1 MCSDGSGDAL
11 ADLEAALDRLADVDL
26 KAMFGSQ
33 VLERTGRL
41 LRAQNRLGAALAR
54 SVREGEHTQA
64 AEHDGEA
71 TMQSWLRGHPR
82 LSAAGAARVVRTGR
96 AMEQL
101 PAVAAAFGAGRL
113 TAEQVAAIAPV
124 AKPENL
130 AAAAA
135 ADIDVAEVDRVLAE
149 VAATRTYDELKQV
162 VHHYLARLDP
172 DGEEPDPTE
181 GRRLVIAKHAD
192 GSVTGRF
199 DLDPVGGEKVQAVLE
214 PMVQGNPPGRERR
227 RRDQRPGDGPGRGP
241 AQPVSA
247 AGRRPG
253 AVGGHRPGRREPA
266 VAAHR
271 EAARGGHQRHR

>member
-1 MCSDGSGDAL
+1 
-11 ADLEAALDRLADVDL
+11 
-26 KAMFGSQ
+26 MFGPQ

-54 SVREGEHTQA
+54 SVREGELTQA
-64 AEHDGEA
+64 AEHDGQA

-101 PAVAAAFGAGRL
+101 PAVAAAFRDGRL
-113 TAEQVAAIAPV
+113 TAEQVAAIAPI

-130 AAAAA
+130 AAA

-172 DGEEPDPTE
+172 DGTEPDPTE
-181 GRRLVIAKHAD
+181 GRRLTIVRHAD

-199 DLDPVGGEKVQAVLE
+199 DLDAVGGEK
-214 PMVQGNPPGRERR
+214 
-227 RRDQRPGDGPGRGP
+227 
-241 AQPVSA
+241 
-247 AGRRPG
+247 
-253 AVGGHRPGRREPA
+253 
-266 VAAHR
+266 
-271 EAARGGHQRHR
+271 